1 MKFLTNI
8 RFSLFVVSTVF
19 MGSVLIGNI
28 KDSSNTQQ
36 PLLQTL
42 LEKTDTFLH
51 GETDQLAKQKEKD
64 LVSVDSYTSTENN
77 NIEDK
82 DKSVPEIAGTIK
94 RGESFDS
101 SLKRQNVPVQL
112 RMTII
117 DALRN
122 KIDFKRIKPADNY
135 TLQLDNSGQLASFS
149 YESGPLDILTI
160 KNSDDGY
167 KVSKAPI
174 ELERRKV
181 KVSGEIT
188 SSLFSAFNEKEED
201 MRLVYAFADIFSSR
215 IDFNTEIQP
224 GDRYSLVVDKY
235 YKNDKLVGY
244 GKIEVAQ
251 YHRTNGKTLEAYLS
265 ESHKGKDTYFDQNG
279 ESVGSSFL
287 RSPVPVG
294 KMTSKFTYQRRH
306 PISGKIKPHLG
317 VDLAAPTGTPIMA
330 VADGRVVEIGN
341 NGGFGKQIV
350 VAHSGDYKT
359 HYGHLSRFKSGLRRG
374 SIVSKKDIIG
384 YVGSTGVSTGPH
396 LDYRLQHHN
405 VFKDP
410 FGMTFKVQVA
420 LSGKELK
427 KFQEQRQA
435 LAQMADLDSFTP
447 HTQTI
452 KVSSLTITNKEH
464 NISLLL

>member
-1 MKFLTNI
+1 MKFLKTI
-8 RFSLFVVSTVF
+8 RFSLLLVSTIF
-19 MGSVLIGNI
+19 LGSVLVGTI
-28 KDSSNTQQ
+28 KDSSHSSQK

-42 LEKTDTFLH
+42 LEKTENFIH
-51 GETDQLAKQKEKD
+51 EESSQFAREKD
-64 LVSVDSYTSTENN
+64 LVPVDAYTLSDNFQPKEPA
-77 NIEDK
+77 I
-82 DKSVPEIAGTIK
+82 PEISGTIK

-112 RMTII
+112 RLTII

-122 KIDFKRIKPADNY
+122 KLDFKRIKPADNY
-135 TLQLDNSGQLASFS
+135 TLQLDGDGQLASFS

-167 KVSKAPI
+167 RVSKASV
-174 ELERRKV
+174 ELERKKV
-181 KVSGEIT
+181 KISGEIS
-188 SSLFSAFNEKEED
+188 SSLFAAFTDQDED

-224 GDRYSLVVDKY
+224 GDRYCLVVDKY
-235 YKNDKLVGY
+235 YKNNILVGY

-251 YHRTNGKTLEAYLS
+251 YYRANGTTLQAFLS
-265 ESHKGKDTYFDQNG
+265 ESSKGKDTYFDQNG
-279 ESVGSSFL
+279 ESVGASFL

-294 KMTSKFTYQRRH
+294 RVSSKFTYQRRH
-306 PISGKIKPHLG
+306 PISGRIKPHLG
-317 VDLAAPTGTPIMA
+317 VDLAAPIGTPIMA
-330 VADGRVVEIGN
+330 VADGRVVEIGR
-341 NGGFGKQIV
+341 NGGFGNQIV
-350 VAHSGDYKT
+350 IAHSGDYKT

-396 LDYRLQHHN
+396 LDYRIQHHM

-410 FGMTFKVQVA
+410 FAMTFKVQIA

-427 KFQEQRQA
+427 KFKEQQQA
-435 LAQMADLDSFTP
+435 LAKMADLETFTP

-452 KVSSLTITNKEH
+452 KVSSLTVTNKEH
-464 NISLLL
+464 DISLLL

>member
-1 MKFLTNI
+1 MKFIKNI
-8 RFSLFVVSTVF
+8 RFSLLIISTIF
-19 MGSVLIGNI
+19 IGSVLIGNI
-28 KDSSNTQQ
+28 KDHSDSQQ

-42 LEKTDTFLH
+42 LEKTDTLIH
-51 GETDQLAKQKEKD
+51 GGSGGLTQQEGGNF
-64 LVSVDSYTSTENN
+64 VSDDSYTVTEDTE
-77 NIEDK
+77 IKEP
-82 DKSVPEIAGTIK
+82 SVPEIAGTIK
-94 RGESFDS
+94 RGETFDS

-112 RMTII
+112 RLTII

-122 KIDFKRIKPADNY
+122 KLDFKRIKPADNY
-135 TLQLDNSGQLASFS
+135 TLQMDGNGQLASFS

-160 KNSDDGY
+160 KNSDEGY
-167 KVSKAPI
+167 KVSKTPI
-174 ELERRKV
+174 ELERKKV
-181 KVSGEIT
+181 KISGEIS
-188 SSLFSAFNEKEED
+188 SSLFAAFNDKNED

-224 GDRYSLVVDKY
+224 GDRYCLVVDKFF
-235 YKNDKLVGY
+235 KNHKLVGY

-251 YHRTNGKTLEAYLS
+251 YYRSNGTTLEAYLS
-265 ESHKGKDTYFDQNG
+265 ESAKGKDVYFDQDG
-279 ESVGSSFL
+279 AAVGASFL

-294 KMTSKFTYQRRH
+294 KMTSKFTYQRKH

-317 VDLAAPTGTPIMA
+317 IDLAAPSGTPIMA

-350 VAHSGDYKT
+350 IAHSGDYKT

-374 SIVSKKDIIG
+374 SVVSKKDIIG
-384 YVGSTGVSTGPH
+384 YVGSTGISTGPH
-396 LDYRLQHHN
+396 LDYRIQHHM

-410 FGMTFKVQVA
+410 FAMTFKVQIA
-420 LSGKELK
+420 LTGKELK
-427 KFQEQRQA
+427 KFKEQRQA

-464 NISLLL
+464 DISLLL